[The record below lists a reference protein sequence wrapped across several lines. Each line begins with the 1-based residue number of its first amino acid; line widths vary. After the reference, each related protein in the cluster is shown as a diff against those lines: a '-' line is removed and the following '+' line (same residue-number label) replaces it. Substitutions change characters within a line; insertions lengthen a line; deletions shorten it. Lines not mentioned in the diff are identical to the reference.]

1 MKKISKKII
10 IFQAIFFFHIEL
22 LSNSFDNNAS
32 YITNQTLLDLRQC
45 GVPFPSNASNKVF
58 YANIIN
64 HINQIES
71 YKISTSCKGVF
82 DLVKKII
89 KENRAKKHTLI
100 FNTKKSELIFQ
111 DSSRR
116 FNNFNNL
123 TYQLEETYDKF
134 SYRASLNIGNDKLS
148 FDESYFSLL
157 YGDNVLSFGRV
168 SRWWS
173 SSQNTSLILSNSA
186 RPSPGISINNLN
198 TKNIDLPLLN
208 TIDFDYEVFLN
219 KLESERFVPE
229 PYFFGMRLSTQINS
243 QLNISFYRTALFGGQ
258 GRPSNGRV
266 FFDMLIGRDNYSSID
281 EKENEP
287 GNQLAGI
294 DFKYYFSSQR
304 ASIYGQIVGE
314 DESGYLPS
322 RTFYILGSEFFLNR
336 DNNKSINIEYTDTG
350 TKIKNYVYSHF
361 IYKDGYRYKGDPIG
375 SVFDADSKIFIINY
389 KQSLK
394 PDFKFHLRYVTGDIN
409 YNDNKKNYFN
419 NNYDDFKAIELRFQK
434 INLFHTNIIGELT
447 YSYNDIKILD
457 NSELF
462 FTLKYRW

>member
-1 MKKISKKII
+1 MKKIFRKII
-10 IFQAIFFFHIEL
+10 IFQVIFFFHIEV

-32 YITNQTLLDLRQC
+32 YITNQTLLDLREC
-45 GVPFPSNASNKVF
+45 DIPLPSNANNKVF

-71 YKISTSCKGVF
+71 YEISTSCKDIF

-89 KENRAKKHTLI
+89 KEKRAKKHTLI
-100 FNTKKSELIFQ
+100 FNSKKSELIFQ
-111 DSSRR
+111 DSSKR

-123 TYQLEETYDKF
+123 TYQLEETYNKF
-134 SYRASLNIGNDKLS
+134 SYRASVNMGNDKLS

-157 YGDNVLSFGRV
+157 YGENVLSFGRV

-186 RPSPGISINNLN
+186 RPSPGLSINNLN
-198 TKNIDLPLLN
+198 TKNIDLPFFN
-208 TIDFDYEVFLN
+208 RIDYDYEVFLN
-219 KLESERFVPE
+219 KLERERFVPE
-229 PYFFGMRLSTQINS
+229 PYFFGMRLSTQINN
-243 QLNISFYRTALFGGQ
+243 QLNLSFYRTALFGGQ

-294 DFKYYFSSQR
+294 DFKYYFSSKK
-304 ASIYGQIVGE
+304 ASIYGQLVGE

-322 RTFYILGSEFFLNR
+322 RTFYILGSEFILNQ
-336 DNNKSINIEYTDTG
+336 DIEKSINIEFTDTG

-375 SVFDADSKIFIINY
+375 SVFDADSKILIINY
-389 KQSLK
+389 KQRLK
-394 PDFKFHLRYVTGDIN
+394 PNFKFHLRYITGDIN

-419 NNYDDFKAIELRFQK
+419 NNYDDFEAIELRFQK
-434 INLFHTNIIGELT
+434 INLFNTNIIGELT
-447 YSYNDIKILD
+447 YSYNDIEILD